1 MGRLLGDR
9 DHAVFTEGF
18 AALNAR
24 MIAPL
29 TARFAALDADTPDT
43 EIQSLIEEMISVLRP
58 VQARFADLS
67 LLEDQVIALMDELS
81 ERRLHPAQR
90 RVLGRIQ
97 EQMEALE
104 DAETGSD
111 SSCLT
116 LTPALGIGAVA
127 SRFNPRIRTLGE
139 PARDLVDA

>member
-29 TARFAALDADTPDT
+29 TARFAALDADTTDT
-43 EIQSLIEEMISVLRP
+43 EIHSLIEEMISVLRP

-67 LLEDQVIALMDELS
+67 LLEDQFIALMDELS
-81 ERRLHPAQR
+81 ERRLHPAPR

-104 DAETGSD
+104 EG
-111 SSCLT
+111 
-116 LTPALGIGAVA
+116 
-127 SRFNPRIRTLGE
+127 
-139 PARDLVDA
+139 